1 MIRRVLLKFLC
12 PETLRYH
19 LHFHIVQETV
29 EWMLQKWLNKTKKRA
44 WIPLRWTLG
53 ISWFGREIW
62 IPSNSRWK
70 PTQGGPG
77 YSPVG
82 PRVFQKNGGCLC
94 TVRSGVHRASRSNVC
109 LIGHWKACTSAF
121 GVAGTGSSPG
131 NPSREDQV
139 TARAAG
145 APASLAPGRR
155 PTWPA
160 HPPGG
165 GVGASLPSWAAGQG
179 RRWRACFPLW
189 TTWPQSPAQQGPG
202 LLRWACLL
210 VLITFLKKRD

>member
-19 LHFHIVQETV
+19 LHFHILQETV
-29 EWMLQKWLNKTKKRA
+29 EWMLQKWLKKTKKRV

-53 ISWFGREIW
+53 VSWFGREIW
-62 IPSNSRWK
+62 IPSDSRWK
-70 PTQGGPG
+70 PQGGPG

-82 PRVFQKNGGCLC
+82 PRVFQKNGGCLLY
-94 TVRSGVHRASRSNVC
+94 SQIWGAQGQQIKC
-109 LIGHWKACTSAF
+109 LSGHWRACTSAF

-139 TARAAG
+139 TDRAAG
-145 APASLAPGRR
+145 APASLAPGGGRPPDLTGSSSRR
-155 PTWPA
+155 RVRA
-160 HPPGG
+160 SRAGRPG
-165 GVGASLPSWAAGQG
+165 
-179 RRWRACFPLW
+179 RFPLW